1 MHGDKHTIPFA
12 ATLWEFSIQ
21 FSNSYLKWLQSR
33 RESTFTYPHQI
44 SRKLF
49 TTCVFCRRLY
59 SILSSIST
67 IDCSEA
73 SKMNANHISSIFS
86 LHSRCLFQILSFHG
100 GFENK
105 ADISLIPF
113 IVFYCLYLS
122 LVNGIKQLECYFVR

>member
-49 TTCVFCRRLY
+49 TKCV
-59 SILSSIST
+59 ST

-73 SKMNANHISSIFS
+73 SKMNSNHMSSIFS

-105 ADISLIPF
+105 ADIPLIPF

-122 LVNGIKQLECYFVR
+122 SVNGIKQLECYFVR